1 MMMKCIV
8 AAGRRLVAALLVGAA
23 LPAPGTA
30 QASSYEELQRF
41 SAVLNHIRTNYPDS
55 VAYNGL
61 VRAAIDGMLRSLDP
75 HSWFASREDYEKLS
89 SLERGELAVTGI
101 IFEFADGVP
110 TVLSYAR
117 KSPAEKAGVL
127 PGDRILRVDG
137 VPVTGMTSKSLALRL
152 AGEKGSRVVVG
163 LERGPRLEPDTFS
176 VKLKRAFLEHRS
188 VSVAR
193 MIGPETGYVRLD
205 EFGSSG
211 ADEVRKAVRQ
221 LRSSKARQLILD
233 LRGNP
238 GGIVTEAVD
247 IAAEFLPAKTL
258 VFSTRGRKKVV
269 NEEFRTKDKGEFV
282 DLPLIVLLDEGS
294 ASASE
299 ALAGSLQDHD
309 RALIIGR
316 RSFGKALMQTG
327 FLVPSGFVQL
337 TVGHVLTPSGRFI
350 QRRYRGLAI
359 EQYVA
364 FAGTAGDGLDT
375 MAVFRT
381 DRGRPV
387 RGGGGI
393 APDLIVAAAPAA
405 PAWWSVASDSG
416 YDDAVADSVA
426 LTLGSDASARAQWI
440 AAPREWEAR
449 LLPAFLERVRTRL
462 GIAARPDS
470 TTGAVLARKLAARA
484 AFVRWPPDA
493 GSDLML
499 ASDPDVRAA
508 LEAFS
513 RLPALLSGP
522 SAGR

>member
-1 MMMKCIV
+1 MMPRMARRQIRRLALALIICAAPT
-8 AAGRRLVAALLVGAA
+8 AAG
-23 LPAPGTA
+23 A

-89 SLERGELAVTGI
+89 ALDRGEMAVTGI
-101 IFEFADGVP
+101 VFEFADGVP
-110 TVLSYAR
+110 TVLSYSR
-117 KSPAEKAGVL
+117 RSPAEKAGVL

-137 VPVTGMTSKSLALRL
+137 VPVAGMTSKSIALRL
-152 AGEKGSRVVVG
+152 AGDKGSKVTVG

-176 VKLKRAFLEHRS
+176 VQLKRAFLESRS
-188 VSVAR
+188 VSVVR
-193 MIGPETGYVRLD
+193 MLNPETGYVRLD
-205 EFGSSG
+205 DFGETV
-211 ADEVRKAVRQ
+211 ADEVQKAVRQ

-233 LRGNP
+233 VRGNP

-247 IAAEFLPAKTL
+247 LAAKFLPGKTL
-258 VFSTRGRKKVV
+258 VFTTRGRKKVL
-269 NEEFRTKDKGEFV
+269 NEDYRTKGDGEFV
-282 DLPLIVLLDEGS
+282 DLPLIVLVDGGS

-309 RALIIGR
+309 RALIVGR

-359 EQYVA
+359 EQYYA
-364 FAGTAGDGLDT
+364 FAGTVGDGADT
-375 MAVFRT
+375 LTVFRT
-381 DRGRPV
+381 GRGRPV

-393 APDLIVAAAPAA
+393 APDVAVPAPVPP
-405 PAWWSVASDSG
+405 PAWWSAAADSG

-426 LTLGSDASARAQWI
+426 LTLSAAASGRAEWIGAARD
-440 AAPREWEAR
+440 WELR
-449 LLPAFLERVRTRL
+449 LLPPFLERVRTRL
-462 GIAARPDS
+462 GVAARPDS
-470 TTGAVLARKLAARA
+470 VTGAELARRLAARA

-493 GSDLML
+493 GTDLIL
-499 ASDPDVRAA
+499 ASDQDVRAA
-508 LEAFS
+508 IASFS
-513 RLPALLSGP
+513 RLTELLSAP
-522 SAGR
+522 KPAP

>member
-1 MMMKCIV
+1 MAKVIASGVMRLTFALM
-8 AAGRRLVAALLVGAA
+8 AAAASSSSAA
-23 LPAPGTA
+23 A

-41 SAVLNHIRTNYPDS
+41 SAVLNHIRANYPDS

-101 IFEFADGVP
+101 VFEFADGIP
-110 TVLSYAR
+110 TVLNYMK

-137 VPVTGMTSKSLALRL
+137 VPVAGMTTKSIALRL

-176 VKLKRAFLEHRS
+176 VKLKRAFIESRS

-193 MIGPETGYVRLD
+193 MVDPETGYVRLD
-205 EFGSSG
+205 EFGPSG

-221 LRSSKARQLILD
+221 LRSSRARQLILD

-247 IAAEFLPAKTL
+247 VAAEFLPSKTV
-258 VFSTRGRKKVV
+258 VFTTRGRKKVL
-269 NEEFRTKDKGEFV
+269 NEEYRTKGNGEFV
-282 DLPLIVLLDEGS
+282 EMPLILLVDEGS

-309 RALIIGR
+309 RALIVGR

-327 FLVPSGFVQL
+327 FLVPSGYVQL

-350 QRRYRGLAI
+350 QRRYRGFAI

-364 FAGTAGDGLDT
+364 FAGTAGEGADT
-375 MAVFRT
+375 MEVFRT
-381 DRGRPV
+381 DRGRSV

-393 APDLIVAAAPAA
+393 APDLMVPAAPST

-426 LTLGSDASARAQWI
+426 LTLATDAAARAQWI
-440 AAPREWEAR
+440 AGSGEWEAR
-449 LLPAFLERVRTRL
+449 LLPAFLDRVRTRL
-462 GIAARPDS
+462 VVTARPDS
-470 TTGAVLARKLAARA
+470 VTGADLARRLAARA

-493 GSDLML
+493 GTDLML

-508 LEAFS
+508 IAAFP
-513 RLPALLSGP
+513 RLPELLGAPIAGP
-522 SAGR
+522 